1 MNFAKFLRKTLFF
14 QNISGGLLL
23 QILPWSFELM
33 VFNKSQG
40 GQVHPEYIELSNDDR
55 NKNALLE
62 KYCPSDIFARKIF
75 LQQEIVSIK
84 IKI

>member
-1 MNFAKFLRKTLFF
+1 
-14 QNISGGLLL
+14 
-23 QILPWSFELM
+23 M

-75 LQQEIVSIK
+75 LQQENVSIK

>member
-1 MNFAKFLRKTLFF
+1 
-14 QNISGGLLL
+14 
-23 QILPWSFELM
+23 M

-55 NKNALLE
+55 NKNAQLE

-75 LQQEIVSIK
+75 LQQENVSIK